1 VNDQI
6 YLLQVIYK
14 TDFTLVATKTAQG
27 IVFVA
32 VYIYIY
38 ICVCVCEETLPHR
51 GDGKTVS
58 GKVYV
63 VVRLVHLFTYSCTS
77 WHIHLN
83 GELSQI
89 WGPIDRNG
97 FKKKKK
103 KKKKFFVCVCSVSRP
118 VC

>member
-1 VNDQI
+1 MNDQI
-6 YLLQVIYK
+6 YLLQVIHK

-38 ICVCVCEETLPHR
+38 LCGESLPHR

-58 GKVYV
+58 GKVHV
-63 VVRLVHLFTYSCTS
+63 VVRFVHLFTYSCTS

-83 GELSQI
+83 GELSQ
-89 WGPIDRNG
+89 
-97 FKKKKK
+97 
-103 KKKKFFVCVCSVSRP
+103 
-118 VC
+118 